1 MLKPVAIVELVWQD
15 ESGSTASTMLSAPS
29 SATVDNIDAAATAIA
44 SIIAPLTGAV
54 LVKIRIKYR
63 AQTVPRTE
71 PVDSTPIA
79 RSGVFYFS
87 VDPPSPDGLINVPS
101 IKESVISD
109 VEPFAGVAIDRANS
123 AVISFVDAVLA
134 GGVTNPFGDVFT
146 SLVAA
151 YRQSRL

>member
-1 MLKPVAIVELVWQD
+1 VLKPAAIVELVWQD
-15 ESGSTASTMLSAPS
+15 ETGSTASTMLSAPS
-29 SATVDNIDAAATAIA
+29 SSTLDDIDAAATALA

-63 AQTVPRTE
+63 SQTVPRTE

-87 VDPPSPDGLINVPS
+87 VDPPSPDGLVNVPS

-109 VEPFAGVAIDRANS
+109 VEPFAGVAIDRDNT
-123 AVISFVDAVLA
+123 AVIALSNAILA
-134 GGVTNPFGDVFT
+134 GGVTNPFGDAFT
-146 SLVAA
+146 ALVAA
-151 YRQSRL
+151 YRQSRV